1 MKRLYDYVKSGVG
14 LLLCAAVNSPY
25 MGFSQE
31 KKYPN
36 FVWFTV
42 EDVSKHFLQL
52 YDAGGAGAVM
62 PQVNRLARE
71 GIIFNNAFCNAPV
84 SSAARSTLFSGYYA
98 PRAGIS
104 WHRALDDVNLEQET
118 KLVSG
123 YLKEAGYYTVN
134 SNKTDYNFVMPD
146 NSWDDVKASKGQ
158 WRNRP
163 DKNQPFFYVENCAIS
178 HESCL
183 HFLKERMKKI
193 KPQHDPEKVKLFP
206 NHPDTELMRYTYATF
221 YDRIQDTDVELGKL
235 IDMLEEENELDDTFI
250 FFFGDNGGAL
260 PGTKGYTGEAGLHV
274 PLVIYIPRNWRDQ
287 VNLIPG
293 SRVDGFVSFL
303 DFGPTLLQLAGIEI
317 PDHMDGKPFLGKEV
331 LKKELDGRDI
341 VFGYGDRFDELYAF
355 SRTVR
360 KGQYKYKRNFIPYQP
375 EGSFIFYRYKMEAFQ
390 EWRNLYHEG
399 KLNAVQRR
407 FFDPQEPEEL
417 YDLSVDPYETN
428 NLAKNPSSHSTLVSL
443 REILRKHMLESRDLG
458 FFPES
463 EWLEKGKTDPV
474 RFGEIHHEKMK
485 AYSDI
490 MDLGLIPFSQA
501 TNELKRVLKSTDTND
516 IYWGLTTCLQ
526 FGEEAKELQN
536 EVTNLLDHP
545 SPVIRSRAVTFLS
558 VLRQINPSLYMTDIL
573 RSAGSGAE
581 SLIILGDMAYLKE
594 YISGSIFTV
603 SEDDVKYP
611 AGSYQWRINFIM
623 DKN

>member
-1 MKRLYDYVKSGVG
+1 MKQLCNYRKSGIG
-14 LLLCAAVNSPY
+14 LFLCAAINFPY
-25 MGFSQE
+25 VGFSQG

-42 EDVSKHFLQL
+42 EDVSAHFLQL
-52 YDAGGAGAVM
+52 YDTNGAVM
-62 PQVNRLARE
+62 PQVNRLASE

-84 SSAARSTLFSGYYA
+84 SSASRSTLFSGYYA

-104 WHRALDDVNLEQET
+104 WHRTLDNINLEQGN

-134 SNKTDYNFVMPD
+134 SNKTDYNFLMPD
-146 NSWDDVKASKGQ
+146 NSWDDVKAPKGQ

-163 DKNQPFFYVENCAIS
+163 NKNQPFFYVENCAIS

-183 HFLKERMKKI
+183 HFPKERMTEI
-193 KPQHDPEKVKLFP
+193 KPQYDPEKVKLFP
-206 NHPDTELMRYTYATF
+206 SHPDTELMRYTYATF

-235 IDMLEEENELDDTFI
+235 IDMLEKENELDDTFI
-250 FFFGDNGGAL
+250 FFFGDNGGSL
-260 PGTKGYTGEAGLHV
+260 PGTKGYTGEAGLHI

-293 SRVDGFVSFL
+293 SRVNGFVSFL
-303 DFGPTLLQLAGIEI
+303 DFEPTLLQLAGIEI
-317 PDHMDGKPFLGKEV
+317 PDHMDGKPFLGKEIP
-331 LKKELDGRDI
+331 KEELEGRDI

-360 KGQYKYKRNFIPYQP
+360 KGKYKYKRNFTPYQP

-399 KLNAVQRR
+399 KLDLVQQR
-407 FFDPQEPEEL
+407 FFEPQEPEEL

-428 NLAKNPSSHSTLVSL
+428 NLAKNLSCQSMLVTL
-443 REILRKHMLESRDLG
+443 RRILKNHMLESRDLG

-474 RFGEIHHEKMK
+474 AFGEIHHKRMEI
-485 AYSDI
+485 YSNI
-490 MDLGLIPFSQA
+490 IDLGLIPFYHA
-501 TNELKRVLKSTDTND
+501 INELKIALRSTDSND
-516 IYWGLTTCLQ
+516 AYWGLTTCLR
-526 FGEEAKELQN
+526 FGEEAEELQN
-536 EVTNLLDHP
+536 EVKSLLNHP
-545 SPVIRSRAVTFLS
+545 SPVVRSRAVTFLS
-558 VLRQINPSLYMTDIL
+558 VLGQIDPSLYMTDIL
-573 RSAGSGAE
+573 RSARSGAE
-581 SLIILGDMAYLKE
+581 SLAILGDIAYLKE
-594 YISGSIFTV
+594 YICGPIFGIT
-603 SEDDVKYP
+603 ENDVRYP
-611 AGSYQWRINFIM
+611 AGSYQWRIDFIM